1 MSKKELCEKLK
12 EAIIDLDDEL
22 VANLVSQAAQSGLT
36 PMEVIIEGLN
46 PGLAII
52 GELYEKKERF
62 MSDLMVA
69 GQIMSDAV
77 EVLLPVGKVAAEGA
91 GDIMIIGTVQGDL
104 HTVGKKIVAAVFSGA
119 GYRAIDLGEDVSA
132 ADFVKAA
139 KEYKAKIV
147 GASAIIGPSIPY
159 CKVVHEA
166 LTKAGIR
173 DDLIFIT
180 GGFSMTDEWC
190 DEVGADAF
198 GSNALDGLRK
208 AQKLMVGEMPRWKD
222 RVKK

>member
-1 MSKKELCEKLK
+1 MKA
-12 EAIIDLDDEL
+12 AIINLEDDT
-22 VANLVSQAAQSGLT
+22 VASLVSEAVKAGLT
-36 PMEVIIEGLN
+36 PMEIIIDGLN

-52 GELYEKKERF
+52 GDLYEKKERF

-69 GQIMSDAV
+69 GQIMSDTV
-77 EVLLPVGKVAAEGA
+77 EVLLPAGKMAEDGT

-119 GYRAIDLGEDVSA
+119 GYRAIDIGEDVSA
-132 ADFVKAA
+132 ANFVKAA
-139 KEYKAKIV
+139 KEYKAKII

-159 CKVVHEA
+159 CKVIHDA

-173 DDLIFIT
+173 DDVIFLT

-208 AQKLMVGEMPRWKD
+208 AQKLLVGELPRWKD